1 MAKKTLLDNIIES
14 IKGIDGRLIK
24 QSGTTKQMISDLNY
38 KVVAPAK
45 SAADSAVKTADAAVA
60 SAKVTSASV
69 SAIASATAEAKAGA
83 NDALSRIQQAVA
95 NASSDAA
102 KIRSDVKK
110 VQNEIN
116 TVKKANSASVEALKS
131 DIAVAKKDLAGVHDS
146 LDQARVAVEKNQ
158 KLINDSV
165 VKISNGIEQDRKNMA
180 ATRDQ
185 LTIAQKSI
193 ADNRQAL
200 KLSVADINS
209 GIEQNR
215 KDLAAARQAN
225 ADTVKKLD
233 SYTNQAIEQGK
244 TIKKL
249 QTDDDST
256 KLTIAD
262 IKGNVSQVQVNVTGL
277 TANLKDANDN
287 LATVKALAD
296 SLSATLTDHG
306 KNIASLQATAKEL
319 SSTLGDADGRL
330 SKVEQTA
337 EEQSTTLS
345 TVQGD
350 LSQVK
355 QTADGLTDTLKDA
368 QGDIT
373 KVQATAKGLSE
384 QITNAQ
390 GVITDLQTDVT
401 GIKATITDHENDIH
415 TLQADAK
422 SLTDN
427 MSDVQGNISKLQ
439 KTATS
444 LDSEFKGHDGRLSKV
459 EQTAKEHT
467 STLSDTQGNLSQVK
481 QTADGLVTT
490 LKDAQGNIDKLQQT
504 AKGTAE
510 QISSVQGDITSLQ
523 KDVSGIKAT
532 ITDNENNIHTLQ
544 ADSKTLKDDM
554 TDAQGNI
561 SSLQKTAT
569 SLDSEFKDHDGR
581 ISKVEQTANTLTNE
595 LSDEQGH
602 LNRVEQ
608 TANGTKQTV
617 ADHTGS
623 IATLQSDANT
633 LTSQMSSAQGDISTL
648 KQTASGFSSKVSGM
662 ETSLAN
668 ANSKINDIT
677 SNGGGRNLW
686 LNSKSFANIGVN
698 APKVDWNTDSD
709 GIATAHIT
717 GTGGFYGSWQNIY
730 ANNTDPFTIGDS
742 ETFSVEMKGTGTIT
756 IAREND
762 FGKSIV
768 LNGNDWARYSVS
780 GTVKNINLAHIMYNE
795 SGKDCDV
802 YVRLPMV
809 EKGTVAHDWQPA
821 PKDTDAKITA
831 NTTAI
836 EQNKNAITLKADQN
850 TVNNLS
856 GEVSKNKA
864 QLTVQAGQISS
875 KVSSEDFKKLDNKV
889 GGAIAQID
897 KNSTAIDQTNN
908 KISLKADQTE
918 VDKVK
923 NTASQLQSSLS
934 EQAGQIQTK
943 VTSSQVTGMLTGY
956 ATQEYTQSLITQKAG
971 TISESIVKLNQTV
984 KQGAENNVQLVR
996 KSDFEDGDKGSW
1008 NAQCIVSATN
1018 PAPPSELGQSGM
1030 KVLQTNVRDSY
1041 EDDICYSVKPGEKFD
1056 VDFWCAPSATF
1067 ISNFGLAFADKDK
1080 NNWSWLGIGTDN
1092 SGQWKHYTGTITA
1105 PANAAFAKPWFQM
1118 EKPADNTA
1126 NTAWLAKPSIR
1137 RQNATTVAAIQ
1148 QITASIDGIK
1158 STVANKADQSTVTQL
1173 SNVIQSKVSS
1183 SDFDNLSKSV
1193 ELQTLDWADI
1203 NNMRTNG
1210 HYFVH
1215 NLANNPIGGWV
1226 YVDVVGN
1233 GNDRIR
1239 QDVYQGIDNQH
1250 CYRRWNDSWW
1260 TSWSKG
1266 ATESEIN
1273 QLSDDINLR
1282 VTKGDLI
1289 SQINL
1294 QAGTALIQSGNLVLD
1309 AKTTIFTG
1317 DAFIPSAAISNI
1329 SADKITTG
1337 TIKGSLIQANSITA
1351 DKLAAKS
1358 ITADKLAANF
1368 FQVGLD
1374 NYGDNIKIKPD
1385 NIQVYTPGVKE
1396 PTMEMTSQGL
1406 VFKDKSTGGVQG
1418 MIFGGTIDQSG
1429 SQYNGV
1435 EVDLTYDNSLF
1446 SINRIAPSGIVQP
1459 LLTLVSSITDEHK
1472 TLQGFNFNTNVIV
1485 NNDLT
1490 VHNKIWDSGGSS
1502 NFHIENYNNAGVAL
1516 INDAGAG
1523 ICLGNNGHLYFLNKR
1538 KFVDS
1543 VDALHLTWI

>member
-69 SAIASATAEAKAGA
+69 SAIASAIAEARAGA
-83 NDALSRIQQAVA
+83 NDAMSSIQQAVA

-102 KIRSDVKK
+102 KIRSDVAK
-110 VQNEIN
+110 VQDEIN
-116 TVKKANSASVEALKS
+116 TAKTANSASVEALKS

-146 LDQARVAVEKNQ
+146 LDQAQAAIEQKQ

-165 VKISNGIEQDRKNMA
+165 VKISNDIEQNRKDMA
-180 ATRDQ
+180 TTRDQ

-200 KLSVADINS
+200 NSSVADINS
-209 GIEQNR
+209 GIEQDR
-215 KDLAAARQAN
+215 KDLAAAQQAN
-225 ADTVKKLD
+225 VDTAKKLD

-244 TIKKL
+244 TIKEL

-256 KLTIAD
+256 KMTIAD

-390 GVITDLQTDVT
+390 GAITSLQTDVT
-401 GIKATITDHENDIH
+401 GIKATITDHDKNIH

-427 MSDVQGNISKLQ
+427 MTDAQGNISKLQ
-439 KTATS
+439 KTSGSMESS
-444 LDSEFKGHDGRLSKV
+444 LEDASGRLSKV

-467 STLSDTQGNLSQVK
+467 STLSDTQGDLSQVK

-532 ITDNENNIHTLQ
+532 ITDHDNNIHTLQ

-554 TDAQGNI
+554 SDAQGNI
-561 SSLQKTAT
+561 SKLQKTAT

-581 ISKVEQTANTLTNE
+581 ISKVEQTASTLTNE
-595 LSDEQGH
+595 FSDEQGH

-608 TANGTKQTV
+608 TANGTQQTV
-617 ADHTGS
+617 SDQQGQINKIKTDADGIHE
-623 IATLQSDANT
+623 T
-633 LTSQMSSAQGDISTL
+633 LTGQDSKIAKINVTL
-648 KQTASGFSSKVSGM
+648 DGLNTKYEGVSGDLNNLKSQTQWVTV
-662 ETSLAN
+662 TSAVDLN
-668 ANSKINDIT
+668 NVIT
-677 SNGGGRNLW
+677 PCHEFL
-686 LNSKSFANIGVN
+686 
-698 APKVDWNTDSD
+698 
-709 GIATAHIT
+709 
-717 GTGGFYGSWQNIY
+717 
-730 ANNTDPFTIGDS
+730 
-742 ETFSVEMKGTGTIT
+742 
-756 IAREND
+756 
-762 FGKSIV
+762 
-768 LNGNDWARYSVS
+768 
-780 GTVKNINLAHIMYNE
+780 
-795 SGKDCDV
+795 
-802 YVRLPMV
+802 
-809 EKGTVAHDWQPA
+809 KGTVTNAPNEPA
-821 PKDTDAKITA
+821 WWYLTVEGSAGNRVTQTVIADQSNNRYTRRFADTWSAWVRDATQTDVTALSGQITT
-831 NTTAI
+831 NSTQIT
-836 EQNKNAITLKADQN
+836 QNKQTIALKANQD

-856 GEVSKNKA
+856 GEVDDAKA
-864 QLTVQAGQISS
+864 QLKVQAGQISS
-875 KVSSEDFKKLDNKV
+875 KVSSEAFKTLDNKV

-897 KNSTAIDQTNN
+897 KNATAIEQTNN
-908 KISLKADQTE
+908 NISLKADQTE

-1041 EDDICYSVKPGEKFD
+1041 EDDIWYSVKPGEKFD

-1067 ISNFGLAFADKDK
+1067 ISTFGLAFADKDK

-1105 PANAAFAKPWFQM
+1105 PANAAFAKPWFHM
-1118 EKPADNTA
+1118 ENPADNTA
-1126 NTAWLAKPSIR
+1126 KTAWLAKPSIR

-1193 ELQTLDWADI
+1193 ELQTLDSVDI
-1203 NNMRTNG
+1203 NNMRTSG

-1226 YVDVVGN
+1226 YVDVTGN

-1239 QDVYQGIDNQH
+1239 QDVYQDNGIGH
-1250 CYRRWNDSWW
+1250 KYRRWFGNWW
-1260 TSWSKG
+1260 TDWEEG
-1266 ATESEIN
+1266 ATKSEIN

-1294 QAGTALIQSGNLVLD
+1294 QVGTSLIQSDKLVLD

-1317 DAFIPSAAISNI
+1317 DAFIPSAAISSI
-1329 SADKITTG
+1329 SADKIMLGSSAMYDSNG
-1337 TIKGSLIQANSITA
+1337 TFNL
-1351 DKLAAKS
+1351 
-1358 ITADKLAANF
+1358 
-1368 FQVGLD
+1368 V
-1374 NYGDNIKIKPD
+1374 NIKDGI
-1385 NIQVYTPGVKE
+1385 
-1396 PTMEMTSQGL
+1396 TSKFIATQG
-1406 VFKDKSTGGVQG
+1406 
-1418 MIFGGTIDQSG
+1418 
-1429 SQYNGV
+1429 
-1435 EVDLTYDNSLF
+1435 
-1446 SINRIAPSGIVQP
+1446 
-1459 LLTLVSSITDEHK
+1459 
-1472 TLQGFNFNTNVIV
+1472 IV
-1485 NNDLT
+1485 NNDGVLGNSSIIDFFSDGHTKSFEVNPSGVT
-1490 VHNKIWDSGGSS
+1490 VTPTLFFERYNRNPDHWLGFTRHKARNEGLFFHTWDDNGERFIVGCHARFDRNLSATGDIYQGSWDGTAGKPEAGVLSIKSGNTIWSGSS
-1502 NFHIENYNNAGVAL
+1502 FLAIGDNISNSFTNVQAKSFSQLSILSSKTNIEM
-1516 INDAGAG
+1516 
-1523 ICLGNNGHLYFLNKR
+1523 
-1538 KFVDS
+1538 VDTK
-1543 VDALHLTWI
+1543 DALDLVNRTDIRSYQYKTDVAEGKTKRYTSLIIDDVNDVSKYYTPDEFTNEERTGRDDGSAVGYLFLAVQELTKRIKTLEEKLHG